1 MIRVNYFKPEK
12 DLIPL
17 KVNSPY
23 RTRHPFLSILLIGS
37 FFVFSCNRK
46 TPVAHLDNKEKTSLD
61 DSINQLEKEVKVP
74 KMIVD
79 YRLDSLANTSQI
91 DSFQNKYNQE
101 EKRIIFALNRLDYG
115 RLGVGS
121 KLVIPD
127 TLVID
132 LIKYSPFPGN
142 IEILDS
148 IPKTLLIAQR
158 IQGFALYEYGK
169 LIRWG
174 PVSSGKNST
183 PTPNG
188 LHYAN
193 YKTKLKISTVDAAW
207 KMPYY
212 FNFMNF
218 YGVGIHEYSLPGYPA
233 SHACVRTYREDAQF
247 VYDWAQ
253 QWKLDNLG
261 RLIKKNGTPFM
272 VFGEYDYRDP
282 YPWQKLAN
290 DKTANGLNETEMK
303 LLKLYVKLFEEDQ
316 RNYVKDKKPP
326 EIDLSS

>member
-1 MIRVNYFKPEK
+1 
-12 DLIPL
+12 L
-17 KVNSPY
+17 KVNSTI
-23 RTRHPFLSILLIGS
+23 RTLHPLLSILLIGS
-37 FFVFSCNRK
+37 FFVSSCNRK
-46 TPVAHLDNKEKTSLD
+46 SPNTDLIHKENTLPEE
-61 DSINQLEKEVKVP
+61 SIIQTKEEIKVP
-74 KMIVD
+74 KMIVE
-79 YRLDSLANTSQI
+79 YRLDSLVNTSQI

-101 EKRIIFALNRLDYG
+101 EQRIIFSLNRIDFG

-132 LIKYSPFPGN
+132 LMKYSPFPEN
-142 IEILDS
+142 LEILNS
-148 IPKTLLIAQR
+148 ITKTLLIAQR
-158 IQGFALYEYGK
+158 IQGFALYEKGK

-174 PVSSGKNST
+174 PVSSGKQST

-218 YGVGIHEYSLPGYPA
+218 YGVGIHEYFLPGYPA
-233 SHACVRTYREDAQF
+233 SHACVRAYREDAQF
-247 VYDWAQ
+247 IYDWAQ
-253 QWKLDNLG
+253 QWKLDKSG
-261 RLIKKNGTPFM
+261 QKIKKNGTPFM
-272 VFGEYDYRDP
+272 VFGEYDYTNH

-290 DKTANGLNETEMK
+290 DKTANDLNETEMNS
-303 LLKLYVKLFEEDQ
+303 LKEYVKQYEEDE
-316 RNYVKDKKPP
+316 RNYVKDP
-326 EIDLSS
+326 EQPVIDLAL

>member
-1 MIRVNYFKPEK
+1 
-12 DLIPL
+12 L
-17 KVNSPY
+17 KVNSTN
-23 RTRHPFLSILLIGS
+23 RTLHPFLSILLIGS
-37 FFVFSCNRK
+37 FFIFSCNRK
-46 TPVAHLDNKEKTSLD
+46 SPDPDLNNKENISSE
-61 DSINQLEKEVKVP
+61 DSIDQLKEKVKVP
-74 KMIVD
+74 KMIVG

-91 DSFQNKYNQE
+91 DSFQNKYSQDE
-101 EKRIIFALNRLDYG
+101 QRIIFALNRIDFG

-121 KLVIPD
+121 ELIIPD
-127 TLVID
+127 TLVTD
-132 LIKYSPFPGN
+132 LIKYSPFPEN

-158 IQGFALYEYGK
+158 IQGFALYENGK

-174 PVSSGKNST
+174 PVSSGKEST

-233 SHACVRTYREDAQF
+233 SHACVRLYQEDARF
-247 VYDWAQ
+247 IYDWAQ
-253 QWKLDNLG
+253 QWKLDNSG
-261 RLIKKNGTPFM
+261 QIIKKNGTPFM
-272 VFGEYDYRDP
+272 VFGEYDYENP

-290 DKTANGLNETEMK
+290 DKTANNLNETEMNS
-303 LLKLYVKLFEEDQ
+303 LKLYVKQYDENE
-316 RNYVKDKKPP
+316 RNYVKGQEQP
-326 EIDLSS
+326 EIDLSL

>member
-1 MIRVNYFKPEK
+1 
-12 DLIPL
+12 L
-17 KVNSPY
+17 KVNFHIKTLP
-23 RTRHPFLSILLIGS
+23 PFLSILLIGS
-37 FFVFSCNRK
+37 FFIFSCNRK
-46 TPVAHLDNKEKTSLD
+46 SPDINPDTNLNNKEEISSE
-61 DSINQLEKEVKVP
+61 DSITQLKEEVKVP
-74 KMIVD
+74 KMIIG
-79 YRLDSLANTSQI
+79 YRLDSLVNTSQI
-91 DSFQNKYNQE
+91 DSFQNKYNQQ
-101 EKRIIFALNRLDYG
+101 EKRIIFAINRIDTD

-132 LIKYSPFPGN
+132 LMKYSPFPEN
-142 IEILDS
+142 IEILDP

-158 IQGFALYEYGK
+158 IQGFALYENGK

-174 PVSSGKNST
+174 PVSSGKEST

-188 LHYAN
+188 LQYAN

-233 SHACVRTYREDAQF
+233 SHACVRLYHEDARF
-247 VYDWAQ
+247 IYDWAQ
-253 QWKLDNLG
+253 QWKLDRSG
-261 RLIKKNGTPFM
+261 QRIKKNGTPFM
-272 VFGEYDYRDP
+272 VFGEYDYENP

-290 DKTANGLNETEMK
+290 DKTANNLNEAEMNS
-303 LLKLYVKLFEEDQ
+303 LKLYVKQYEENEK
-316 RNYVKDKKPP
+316 NYVKDQEQP
-326 EIDLSS
+326 EVDLSL

>member
-1 MIRVNYFKPEK
+1 M
-12 DLIPL
+12 
-17 KVNSPY
+17 KVNFHIK
-23 RTRHPFLSILLIGS
+23 TLHPFLSILLIGG
-37 FFVFSCNRK
+37 FFIISCNRK
-46 TPVAHLDNKEKTSLD
+46 SPETDLNNKEDTSSE
-61 DSINQLEKEVKVP
+61 DSIDQMKEEVKVP
-74 KMIVD
+74 KLIFD
-79 YRLDSLANTSQI
+79 YRLDSLSNTSQI

-101 EKRIIFALNRLDYG
+101 EKRIIFALNRIDPD

-132 LIKYSPFPGN
+132 LIKYSPFPEN
-142 IEILDS
+142 IEILNS

-158 IQGFALYEYGK
+158 IQGFALYENGK

-174 PVSSGKNST
+174 PVSSGKEST

-233 SHACVRTYREDAQF
+233 SHACVRLYQEDARF
-247 VYDWAQ
+247 IYDWAQ
-253 QWKLDNLG
+253 QWKLDNSG
-261 RLIKKNGTPFM
+261 QKIKKNGTPFL
-272 VFGEYDYRDP
+272 VFGEYDYKDP

-290 DKTANGLNETEMK
+290 DKTANDLDETEME
-303 LLKLYVKLFEEDQ
+303 LLKQYVKQYEEDQ
-316 RNYVKDKKPP
+316 RNYVKDKKQP
-326 EIDLSS
+326 EIELSL